1 MASSNPYEPPPLPEP
16 EAELSPAR
24 PAGRDDEYEGPPFR
38 SPALLAMVLKTLLV
52 LFIVQVA
59 AGAYV
64 HLNLSWLGHESI
76 PANELDNDAIAIWSV
91 WGSWLYVS
99 DILFT
104 VIAQIGLIF
113 WMYRCHRNL
122 EALGHRQLDSKHIW
136 AVICW
141 FIPVLNLYCPYQ
153 VMREIWWRSFPLA
166 NESAD
171 SAPRPHLVFWWWL
184 LRVTA
189 LATWYFVYFLD
200 SPSTTMQYDALVRT
214 GQISWGC
221 DIISALLAIIIVHR
235 ISHWQTARY
244 QLLSSC

>member
-16 EAELSPAR
+16 EAEPLPAR
-24 PAGRDDEYEGPPFR
+24 AAAGDDEYEGPPFR
-38 SPALLAMVLKTLLV
+38 SPALLAMVLKTLLI
-52 LFIVQVA
+52 LFIVQAVA
-59 AGAYV
+59 GLYV
-64 HLNLSWLGHESI
+64 HLNLYWLWHESI
-76 PANELDNDAIAIWSV
+76 PEDELDNDAISIWSE
-91 WGSWLYVS
+91 WASWLYVI
-99 DILFT
+99 DILLL
-104 VIAQIGLIF
+104 VVVHIWLMA

-122 EALGHRQLDSKHIW
+122 EPLGHRQLDSKHIW

-189 LATWYFVYFLD
+189 LATWYMAHLLG
-200 SPSTTMQYDALVRT
+200 SPATMMQYYAQERT
-214 GQISWGC
+214 AQISWGC
-221 DIISALLAIIIVHR
+221 DIVSALLAIIIVHR

-244 QLLSSC
+244 QLLSSR